1 MRNKKK
7 CTHRWKSRYRRNRK
21 NNAIHQ
27 NKNAN
32 KQWKRLNAL
41 SEKAC
46 RDMALYWKKKE
57 EEWRSVHIYI
67 KKKARRREVWFW
79 RVYRLPWDFCC
90 VIYFIR
96 FARDESDIFCVS
108 ILSIPLSF
116 QVDSRKI
123 IRSKLPN
130 QCRIAKT
137 KGKNVEVE
145 LAALYMW
152 RNKNGK
158 KSSAW
163 EEKLP

>member
-1 MRNKKK
+1 MPHTRIKTQISNERDLMPYQKKHVVIWLCIEKKK
-7 CTHRWKSRYRRNRK
+7 KK
-21 NNAIHQ
+21 NGVQ
-27 NKNAN
+27 
-32 KQWKRLNAL
+32 
-41 SEKAC
+41 
-46 RDMALYWKKKE
+46 YT
-57 EEWRSVHIYI
+57 YI